1 MKTKYN
7 ILALVICCSII
18 NVSAQTTFTKGG
30 LKYITT
36 SDTTVSVSTDVTLT
50 GKLVIPESVEYE
62 GAQYSVTSIGSAA
75 FRYCS
80 GLTSVTIGNSV
91 TSIGSFAFEDCSGLT
106 SITIGNSVTS
116 IGYRAFAD
124 CYYLASV
131 TIPNSVTSI
140 GQSAF
145 YGCRGLTSVTIPNSV
160 TSIGD
165 GAFSSAF
172 SNSRLTSVTINSN
185 AIMSKS
191 YSLSFNMSHIFG
203 TQVENYTIG
212 DGVTSIGQ
220 YAFYGCTGLKSVTIP
235 NSVTSIG
242 FRAFQGCSSLTSVT
256 INSNAIL
263 SITYSSSD
271 NLKTIFGEQ
280 VKEYQIGNNVE
291 EIGNYAFEDC
301 SGLTSINV
309 DKNNT
314 AFSSIDGVLFNK
326 SRTKLIRYPRGKQGL
341 YTIPNSVTT
350 IGERAFRYCS
360 GLTSVTIPNS
370 VTSIGYGAFANCSGL
385 TSVTI
390 PNSVTSIGYGAFANC
405 SGLTSV
411 TIPNS
416 VTSIGQSAFSSC
428 SGLTSV
434 TIPNSVTS
442 IGNSAFS
449 SCSGLTS
456 VTIPNSV
463 TSIGNS
469 AFSSCSGLTS
479 VTIPNS
485 VTSIGKWVFSG
496 CSGLTS
502 VTIPNSVKAIG
513 EMAFSGCSALIDIYC
528 HIEEPLAINSNV
540 FNNVPTNICTLHV
553 PIGSGDAYR
562 NTDVW
567 KDFLNIVED
576 LPTERIIQTIT
587 WAQTQVFVVGL
598 NSDIELTALASSGLP
613 ITYTIKS
620 GSDCAT
626 LVTNGEKTFLRGVK
640 PGTVVVEAKQVGN
653 SEYQPASV
661 EKEFSVVDGLPPV
674 DYEFIVEKIVY
685 KIINNTEVNVV
696 GHNEISGN
704 VIIPDKVNYP
714 GSELQYSVKE
724 IEWKAFYDCTG
735 MTSLTI
741 PSSVK
746 QIGRQAFRGC
756 TGMTE
761 LILADGIETIGY
773 AAFELCTNLTFVSIP
788 NSVTYIDAWAFTACY
803 ALKTVL
809 IPNSVTTIN
818 HHAFD
823 RCNALENIYCHI
835 KEPITVTDD
844 TFSGVPK
851 NTCTL
856 YVPIGSKVKYQAAD
870 VWKDFFNIAEFD
882 PTGIVSIDN
891 SQLTIDNDVW
901 YMLNGMPLNGK
912 PTKAG
917 IYIVNGKKVVIK

>member
-1 MKTKYN
+1 MKTKYF

-370 VTSIGYGAFANCSGL
+370 VTSIG
-385 TSVTI
+385 
-390 PNSVTSIGYGAFANC
+390 
-405 SGLTSV
+405 
-411 TIPNS
+411 
-416 VTSIGQSAFSSC
+416 
-428 SGLTSV
+428 
-434 TIPNSVTS
+434 
-442 IGNSAFS
+442 
-449 SCSGLTS
+449 
-456 VTIPNSV
+456 
-463 TSIGNS
+463 
-469 AFSSCSGLTS
+469 
-479 VTIPNS
+479 
-485 VTSIGKWVFSG
+485 KWVFSG

-773 AAFELCTNLTFVSIP
+773 AAFELCTNLTSVSIP